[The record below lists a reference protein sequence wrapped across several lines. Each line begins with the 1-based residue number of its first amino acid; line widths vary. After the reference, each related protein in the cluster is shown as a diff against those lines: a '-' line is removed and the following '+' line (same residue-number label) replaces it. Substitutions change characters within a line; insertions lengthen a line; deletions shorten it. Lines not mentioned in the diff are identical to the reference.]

1 MLGSM
6 VCFVCKSGRQIA
18 DPESGELICS
28 DCGLVFSEKAI
39 ENRPEW
45 RSFGSENN
53 DRARTGS
60 PMSLARHDMGLHTV
74 IGENNKDSHGQNIDA
89 SMHSTMKRLRTYDF
103 RSQAYTST
111 DRNLKRAFGE
121 LGRQRD
127 KLGLSDAMIDKTA
140 YIYRKALG
148 KGLVKGRS
156 TSAIL
161 AAAIYIACREMG
173 AARSLKDISE
183 ITDVRRKVISRSYML
198 LIQQLEIVMPI
209 IDPIKCIVRIANK
222 ANLSEK
228 SKRLAIDVMKDLL
241 NTTQVPAGKRP
252 MSLAAT
258 ILYLTCLRKDG
269 EAAVTHQDIAEAAG
283 VTEVTIRNRIKE
295 LKSTTVSRAIRD
307 KLFL

>member
-1 MLGSM
+1 MICS
-6 VCFVCKSGRQIA
+6 VCKNGRPIA
-18 DPESGELICS
+18 DLESGELVCS
-28 DCGLVFSEKAI
+28 DCGLVFSEKATD
-39 ENRPEW
+39 NRPEW
-45 RSFGSENN
+45 RNFGSENN

-60 PMSLARHDMGLHTV
+60 PVSLAQHDMGLNTV
-74 IGENNKDSHGQNIDA
+74 IGNNNKDSHGQSLDA

-103 RSQAYTST
+103 RSQTRTSA
-111 DRNLKRAFGE
+111 DRNLMRAFGE

-173 AARSLKDISE
+173 AARSLNDISE
-183 ITDVRRKVISRSYML
+183 ITDVRRKVISRSYMI
-198 LIQQLEIVMPI
+198 LIQQLEIIMPM
-209 IDPIKCIVRIANK
+209 IDPIKCIAKIANK

-228 SKRLAIDVMKDLL
+228 TKRMAIDVMKDLV
-241 NTTQVPAGKRP
+241 NTQLPAGKRP

-258 ILYLTCLRKDG
+258 ILYLSCLRND
-269 EAAVTHQDIAEAAG
+269 EAVTQKELAEAAG
-283 VTEVTIRNRIKE
+283 VTEVTMRNRIKD
-295 LKSTTVSRAIRD
+295 LKSSSTSSAIRD
-307 KLFL
+307 RLFS

>member
-1 MLGSM
+1 MICS
-6 VCFVCKSGRQIA
+6 VCKNGRPIA
-18 DPESGELICS
+18 DLESGELVCS
-28 DCGLVFSEKAI
+28 DCGLVFSEKATD
-39 ENRPEW
+39 NRPEW
-45 RSFGSENN
+45 RNFGSENN

-60 PMSLARHDMGLHTV
+60 PVSLAQHDMGLNTV
-74 IGENNKDSHGQNIDA
+74 IGNNNKDSHGQSLDA

-103 RSQAYTST
+103 RSQTRTSA
-111 DRNLKRAFGE
+111 DRNLMRAFGE

-173 AARSLKDISE
+173 AARSLNDISE
-183 ITDVRRKVISRSYML
+183 ITDVRRKVISRSYMI
-198 LIQQLEIVMPI
+198 LIQQLEIMMPL
-209 IDPIKCIVRIANK
+209 IDPIKCVAKIANK

-228 SKRLAIDVMKDLL
+228 TKRMAIEVMKDLV
-241 NTTQVPAGKRP
+241 NTQLPAGKRP

-258 ILYLTCLRKDG
+258 ILYLSCLRND
-269 EAAVTHQDIAEAAG
+269 EAVTQKELAEAAG
-283 VTEVTIRNRIKE
+283 VTEVTMRNRIKD
-295 LKSTTVSRAIRD
+295 LKSSSTSSAIRD
-307 KLFL
+307 RLFP

>member
-1 MLGSM
+1 MPVSM
-6 VCFVCKSGRQIA
+6 ICSVCKNGRPIA
-18 DPESGELICS
+18 DLESGELVCS
-28 DCGLVFSEKAI
+28 DCGLVFSEKATD
-39 ENRPEW
+39 NRPEW
-45 RSFGSENN
+45 RNFGSENN

-60 PMSLARHDMGLHTV
+60 PVSLAQHDMGLNTV
-74 IGENNKDSHGQNIDA
+74 IGNNNKDSHGQSLDA

-103 RSQAYTST
+103 RSQTRTSA
-111 DRNLKRAFGE
+111 DRNLMRAFGE

-173 AARSLKDISE
+173 AARSLNDISE
-183 ITDVRRKVISRSYML
+183 ITDVRRKVISRSYMI
-198 LIQQLEIVMPI
+198 LIQQLEIIMPL
-209 IDPIKCIVRIANK
+209 IDPIKCIAKIANK

-228 SKRLAIDVMKDLL
+228 TKRMAIEVMKDLV
-241 NTTQVPAGKRP
+241 NTQLPAGKRP

-258 ILYLTCLRKDG
+258 ILYLSCLRND
-269 EAAVTHQDIAEAAG
+269 EAVTQKELAEAAG
-283 VTEVTIRNRIKE
+283 VTEVTMRNRIKD
-295 LKSTTVSRAIRD
+295 LKSSSTSSAIRD
-307 KLFL
+307 RLFS

>member
-1 MLGSM
+1 MICS
-6 VCFVCKSGRQIA
+6 VCKNGRPIA
-18 DPESGELICS
+18 DLESGELVCS
-28 DCGLVFSEKAI
+28 DCGLVFSEKATD
-39 ENRPEW
+39 NRPEW
-45 RSFGSENN
+45 RNFGSENN

-60 PMSLARHDMGLHTV
+60 PVSLAQHDMGLNTV
-74 IGENNKDSHGQNIDA
+74 IGNNNKDSHGQSLDA

-103 RSQAYTST
+103 RSQTRTSA
-111 DRNLKRAFGE
+111 DRNLMRAFGE

-173 AARSLKDISE
+173 AARSLNDISE
-183 ITDVRRKVISRSYML
+183 ITDVRRKVISRSYMI
-198 LIQQLEIVMPI
+198 LIQQLEIMMPL
-209 IDPIKCIVRIANK
+209 IDPIKCVAKIANK

-228 SKRLAIDVMKDLL
+228 TKRMAMDVMKDLV
-241 NTTQVPAGKRP
+241 NTQLPAGKRP

-258 ILYLTCLRKDG
+258 ILYLSCLRND
-269 EAAVTHQDIAEAAG
+269 EAVTQKELAEAAG
-283 VTEVTIRNRIKE
+283 VTEVTMRNRIKD
-295 LKSTTVSRAIRD
+295 LKSSSTSSAIRD
-307 KLFL
+307 RLFS

>member
-1 MLGSM
+1 MPVSM
-6 VCFVCKSGRQIA
+6 ICSVCKNGRPIA
-18 DPESGELICS
+18 DLESGELVCS
-28 DCGLVFSEKAI
+28 DCGLVFSEKATD
-39 ENRPEW
+39 NRPEW
-45 RSFGSENN
+45 RNFGSENN

-60 PMSLARHDMGLHTV
+60 PVSLAQHDMGLNTV
-74 IGENNKDSHGQNIDA
+74 IGNNNKDSHGQSLDA

-103 RSQAYTST
+103 RSQTRTSA
-111 DRNLKRAFGE
+111 DRNLMRAFGE

-173 AARSLKDISE
+173 AARSLNDISE
-183 ITDVRRKVISRSYML
+183 ITDVRRKVISRSYMI
-198 LIQQLEIVMPI
+198 LIQQLEIIMPL
-209 IDPIKCIVRIANK
+209 IDPIKCIAKIANK

-228 SKRLAIDVMKDLL
+228 TKRMAMDVMKDLV
-241 NTTQVPAGKRP
+241 NTQLPAGKRP

-258 ILYLTCLRKDG
+258 ILYLSCLRND
-269 EAAVTHQDIAEAAG
+269 EAVTQKELAEAAG
-283 VTEVTIRNRIKE
+283 VTEVTMRNRIKD
-295 LKSTTVSRAIRD
+295 LKSSSTSSAIRD
-307 KLFL
+307 RLFS

>member
-1 MLGSM
+1 MPVSM
-6 VCFVCKSGRQIA
+6 ICSVCKNGRPIA
-18 DPESGELICS
+18 DLESGELVCS
-28 DCGLVFSEKAI
+28 DCGLVFSEKATD
-39 ENRPEW
+39 NRPEW
-45 RSFGSENN
+45 RNFGSENN

-60 PMSLARHDMGLHTV
+60 PVSLAQHDMGLNTV
-74 IGENNKDSHGQNIDA
+74 IGNNNKDSHGQSLDA

-103 RSQAYTST
+103 RSQTRTSA
-111 DRNLKRAFGE
+111 DRNLMRAFGE

-173 AARSLKDISE
+173 AARSLNDISE
-183 ITDVRRKVISRSYML
+183 ITDVRRKVISRSYMI
-198 LIQQLEIVMPI
+198 LIQQLEIIMPL
-209 IDPIKCIVRIANK
+209 IDPIKCVAKIANK

-228 SKRLAIDVMKDLL
+228 SKRMAIEVMKDLV
-241 NTTQVPAGKRP
+241 NTQLPAGKRP

-258 ILYLTCLRKDG
+258 ILYLSCLRND
-269 EAAVTHQDIAEAAG
+269 EAVTQKELAEAAG
-283 VTEVTIRNRIKE
+283 VTEVTMRNRIKD
-295 LKSTTVSRAIRD
+295 LKSSSTSSAIRD
-307 KLFL
+307 RLFS

>member
-1 MLGSM
+1 MPVSM
-6 VCFVCKSGRQIA
+6 ICSVCRNGRPIA
-18 DPESGELICS
+18 DLESGELVCS

-39 ENRPEW
+39 DNRPEW
-45 RSFGSENN
+45 RNFGSENN

-60 PMSLARHDMGLHTV
+60 PVSLAQHDMGLNTV
-74 IGENNKDSHGQNIDA
+74 IGNNNKDSHGQSIDA

-103 RSQAYTST
+103 RSQTRTSA
-111 DRNLKRAFGE
+111 DRNLMRAFGE

-173 AARSLKDISE
+173 AARSLNDISE
-183 ITDVRRKVISRSYML
+183 ITDVRRKVISRSYMI
-198 LIQQLEIVMPI
+198 LIQQLEIMMPL
-209 IDPIKCIVRIANK
+209 IDPIKCVAKIANK

-228 SKRLAIDVMKDLL
+228 TKRMAMDVMKDLV
-241 NTTQVPAGKRP
+241 NTQLPAGKRP

-258 ILYLTCLRKDG
+258 ILYLTCLRND
-269 EAAVTHQDIAEAAG
+269 EAVTQKELAEAAG
-283 VTEVTIRNRIKE
+283 VTEVTMRNRIKD
-295 LKSTTVSRAIRD
+295 LKSSSTSSTIRD
-307 KLFL
+307 RLFP

>member
-1 MLGSM
+1 MICS
-6 VCFVCKSGRQIA
+6 VCKNGRPIA
-18 DPESGELICS
+18 DLESGELVCS
-28 DCGLVFSEKAI
+28 DCGLVFSEKATD
-39 ENRPEW
+39 NRPEW
-45 RSFGSENN
+45 RNFGSENN

-60 PMSLARHDMGLHTV
+60 PVSLAQHDMGLNTV
-74 IGENNKDSHGQNIDA
+74 IGNNNKDSHGQSLDA

-103 RSQAYTST
+103 RSQTRTSA
-111 DRNLKRAFGE
+111 DRNLMRAFGE

-173 AARSLKDISE
+173 AARSLNDISE
-183 ITDVRRKVISRSYML
+183 ITDVRRKVISRSYMI
-198 LIQQLEIVMPI
+198 LIQQLEIIMPL
-209 IDPIKCIVRIANK
+209 IDPVKCIAKIANK

-228 SKRLAIDVMKDLL
+228 TKRMAIEVMKDLV
-241 NTTQVPAGKRP
+241 NTQLPAGKRP

-258 ILYLTCLRKDG
+258 ILYLSCLRND
-269 EAAVTHQDIAEAAG
+269 EAVTQKELAEAAG
-283 VTEVTIRNRIKE
+283 VTEVTMRNRIKD
-295 LKSTTVSRAIRD
+295 LKSSSTSSAIRD
-307 KLFL
+307 RLFS

>member
-1 MLGSM
+1 MPVSM
-6 VCFVCKSGRQIA
+6 ICSVCKNGRPIA
-18 DPESGELICS
+18 DLESGELVCS
-28 DCGLVFSEKAI
+28 DCGLVFSEKATD
-39 ENRPEW
+39 NRPEW
-45 RSFGSENN
+45 RNFGSENN

-60 PMSLARHDMGLHTV
+60 PVSLAQHDMGLNTV
-74 IGENNKDSHGQNIDA
+74 IGNNNKDSHGQSLDA

-103 RSQAYTST
+103 RSQTRTSA
-111 DRNLKRAFGE
+111 DRNLMRAFGE

-173 AARSLKDISE
+173 AARSLNDISE
-183 ITDVRRKVISRSYML
+183 ITDVRRKVISRSYMI
-198 LIQQLEIVMPI
+198 LIQQLEIIMPL
-209 IDPIKCIVRIANK
+209 IDPIKCIAKIANK

-228 SKRLAIDVMKDLL
+228 TKRMAIDVMKDLV
-241 NTTQVPAGKRP
+241 NTQLPAGKRP

-258 ILYLTCLRKDG
+258 ILYLSCLRND
-269 EAAVTHQDIAEAAG
+269 EAVTQKELAEAAG
-283 VTEVTIRNRIKE
+283 VTEVTMRNRIKD
-295 LKSTTVSRAIRD
+295 LKSSSTSSAIRD
-307 KLFL
+307 RLFS